1 MLIECRRACTLT
13 CERHRK
19 PCACA
24 PIAARRARVTE
35 AGASVAPAT
44 APLLHTNR
52 QSGDPAD
59 EI

>member
-1 MLIECRRACTLT
+1 MLIECRRGCTPT

-19 PCACA
+19 SCASA
-24 PIAARRARVTE
+24 PIAARRARVTDD
-35 AGASVAPAT
+35 GASVAPAT

-59 EI
+59 AI